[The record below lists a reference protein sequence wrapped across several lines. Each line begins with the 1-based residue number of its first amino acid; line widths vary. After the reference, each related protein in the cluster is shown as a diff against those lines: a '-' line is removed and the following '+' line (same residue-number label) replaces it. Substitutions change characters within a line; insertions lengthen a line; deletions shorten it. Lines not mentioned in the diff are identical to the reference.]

1 MDWNASSTADL
12 LVAPGTTVFS
22 AVSSPSPV
30 TGTHGGGSMAN
41 PGTPAGDVT
50 IATVAQHFHAG
61 LPFPSELLTFLRQT
75 TTIAASASAP
85 SATGVPVSSASVTNL
100 STFLSNITLRAL
112 TASSGPGGAGTS
124 SSAEFTANLSR
135 RFPHHPF
142 FSSFYNDSAFEICPS
157 IQMPVGNVI
166 SMILYALV
174 AIVGLFGNTLVIYV
188 VLRFSKMQTVTN
200 MYILN
205 LAIADQCFLI
215 GIPFLITTMHLGEW
229 TFGNGMCKAYMVS
242 TSITQFTSSIF
253 LFIMSADRYIAVC
266 HPISSPR
273 FRTPLVSKV
282 VSAIAWTAS
291 ALIMLPVML
300 YANTIHREKN
310 KMSCNIMWP
319 SETGANSGTTF
330 TLYSLILGF
339 AIPLSL
345 ILMFYYLVIRKLRTV
360 GPKSKSKEKKRS
372 HRKVTKLVLTVITV
386 YVLCWLPYWISQVAL
401 INSPPDICKSRLEI
415 TVFVLVSWLG
425 YSNSAM
431 NPILYAFLSDNF
443 KKSFLKACTCAK
455 GKEINAQLQIENS
468 FFPRFVR
475 NRGSERGNST
485 KVLPAANTRQA
496 KVAADQQQQQQQPG
510 LHQQQQQQQQ
520 QLQPPVLDNNNSS
533 NVNNNSAKS
542 VVGGGS
548 VNGRNGSYTSGVP
561 FSACSTDQPSSARG
575 SSMTA
580 PSTSVTTIQS
590 SSYRRPSA
598 DQQSS
603 PAPTVP
609 IASRDGSRPPTAA
622 TLSVAATTDSLLS
635 SGFCCGSP
643 VSTAATVTA
652 SPLTAC
658 SFSTGSFTTS
668 CATSCTLL
676 ASTGTTFSGS
686 CGSGSSCFASAPTTA
701 TGSGSF
707 NPWTVVVTSVTCWC
721 SASGFTGSG
730 SRATSDVFTSVGT
743 SDLSSGFGTSG
754 TVGST
759 FVGGTTGSFT
769 SPPLFSTSVA
779 VAGFGDGVCA
789 PVAGSLDSSDSFD
802 SDSDELSALRGLL
815 GAASA
820 DATSRLTKQMHTMAG
835 FIFYGTERNLFLR
848 LETTKTRSRCTDT
861 VDRQLGTH

>member
-1 MDWNASSTADL
+1 MDWNGTTSGTVDL
-12 LVAPGTTVFS
+12 LVSAGTAALSTLAPGTELPTELLALSTNGTGAGVNGTTTSSSTTSTGMTETASDITIAS
-22 AVSSPSPV
+22 AAHY
-30 TGTHGGGSMAN
+30 HGG
-41 PGTPAGDVT
+41 
-50 IATVAQHFHAG
+50 I
-61 LPFPSELLTFLRQT
+61 PFPSELLTFLRQT
-75 TTIAASASAP
+75 TTIASS
-85 SATGVPVSSASVTNL
+85 SSSAAASMPPLGVTNF

-112 TASSGPGGAGTS
+112 TASAAAAATGGTSGTSGPSGTS
-124 SSAEFTANLSR
+124 TAEFTANLSR

-142 FSSFYNDSAFEICPS
+142 FSTFFNDSALDICPS

-229 TFGNGMCKAYMVS
+229 TFGNAMCKAYMVS

-300 YANTIHREKN
+300 YANTIAREKD

-319 SETGANSGTTF
+319 SETGANSGSTF

-339 AIPLSL
+339 AIPLTL

-485 KVLPAANTRQA
+485 KVLQSNNRNNRVPDA
-496 KVAADQQQQQQQPG
+496 G
-510 LHQQQQQQQQ
+510 GHQQQQQQQQ
-520 QLQPPVLDNNNSS
+520 QQQHEHQQQQAHQQTNDTLANNNNVC
-533 NVNNNSAKS
+533 NVNNNSSQASTVNGKGGNGGS
-542 VVGGGS
+542 GSLQNGSSISMPYGGGGMS
-548 VNGRNGSYTSGVP
+548 S
-561 FSACSTDQPSSARG
+561 DQSSIVRG
-575 SSMTA
+575 CG

-590 SSYRRPSA
+590 SQCGVPPI
-598 DQQSS
+598 SS
-603 PAPTVP
+603 RVVEGGNDRSGGVSDPTYC
-609 IASRDGSRPPTAA
+609 RPPV
-622 TLSVAATTDSLLS
+622 LHTDL
-635 SGFCCGSP
+635 
-643 VSTAATVTA
+643 
-652 SPLTAC
+652 
-658 SFSTGSFTTS
+658 
-668 CATSCTLL
+668 
-676 ASTGTTFSGS
+676 
-686 CGSGSSCFASAPTTA
+686 
-701 TGSGSF
+701 
-707 NPWTVVVTSVTCWC
+707 
-721 SASGFTGSG
+721 
-730 SRATSDVFTSVGT
+730 
-743 SDLSSGFGTSG
+743 
-754 TVGST
+754 
-759 FVGGTTGSFT
+759 
-769 SPPLFSTSVA
+769 
-779 VAGFGDGVCA
+779 
-789 PVAGSLDSSDSFD
+789 
-802 SDSDELSALRGLL
+802 
-815 GAASA
+815 
-820 DATSRLTKQMHTMAG
+820 
-835 FIFYGTERNLFLR
+835 
-848 LETTKTRSRCTDT
+848 
-861 VDRQLGTH
+861 

>member
-1 MDWNASSTADL
+1 MDWNVTTSDTVDLLMTVGTAALTTMAPSTAVPLTSSNSPPATDTSSMTVSASDITIASSAHY
-12 LVAPGTTVFS
+12 
-22 AVSSPSPV
+22 
-30 TGTHGGGSMAN
+30 HGA
-41 PGTPAGDVT
+41 
-50 IATVAQHFHAG
+50 I
-61 LPFPSELLTFLRQT
+61 PFPSELLTFLRHT
-75 TTIAASASAP
+75 TTIASS
-85 SATGVPVSSASVTNL
+85 SSASSMPTLTVTNF

-112 TASSGPGGAGTS
+112 TATGAGGAVGGTNA
-124 SSAEFTANLSR
+124 AEFPANLSR
-135 RFPHHPF
+135 RFPPHPF
-142 FSSFYNDSAFEICPS
+142 FSSFFNDSAFDICPS

-229 TFGNGMCKAYMVS
+229 TFGNAMCKAYMVS

-273 FRTPLVSKV
+273 FRTPFVSKV

-300 YANTIHREKN
+300 YANTIHREKD

-319 SETGANSGTTF
+319 SETGANSGSTF

-339 AIPLSL
+339 AIPLTL

-485 KVLPAANTRQA
+485 KVLQGNNRPNRGGPDAHGQL
-496 KVAADQQQQQQQPG
+496 QQQQQ
-510 LHQQQQQQQQ
+510 HQQQAHQH
-520 QLQPPVLDNNNSS
+520 QLQLQQANDAVTNNNDVCS
-533 NVNNNSAKS
+533 VNNNSPQGNAANGKNNGHAS
-542 VVGGGS
+542 V
-548 VNGRNGSYTSGVP
+548 
-561 FSACSTDQPSSARG
+561 PSSLYGGMSSDQSSIVRG
-575 SSMTA
+575 SG

-590 SSYRRPSA
+590 SCTRPTSDPPQA
-598 DQQSS
+598 T
-603 PAPTVP
+603 APTVP
-609 IASRDGSRPPTAA
+609 TSNRTQDPNGDTVCRPPV
-622 TLSVAATTDSLLS
+622 LHTDL
-635 SGFCCGSP
+635 
-643 VSTAATVTA
+643 
-652 SPLTAC
+652 
-658 SFSTGSFTTS
+658 
-668 CATSCTLL
+668 
-676 ASTGTTFSGS
+676 
-686 CGSGSSCFASAPTTA
+686 
-701 TGSGSF
+701 
-707 NPWTVVVTSVTCWC
+707 
-721 SASGFTGSG
+721 
-730 SRATSDVFTSVGT
+730 
-743 SDLSSGFGTSG
+743 
-754 TVGST
+754 
-759 FVGGTTGSFT
+759 
-769 SPPLFSTSVA
+769 
-779 VAGFGDGVCA
+779 
-789 PVAGSLDSSDSFD
+789 
-802 SDSDELSALRGLL
+802 
-815 GAASA
+815 
-820 DATSRLTKQMHTMAG
+820 
-835 FIFYGTERNLFLR
+835 
-848 LETTKTRSRCTDT
+848 
-861 VDRQLGTH
+861 

>member
-1 MDWNASSTADL
+1 MDWNGTTTGTVDL
-12 LVAPGTTVFS
+12 LVAAGTAALSTL
-22 AVSSPSPV
+22 SP
-30 TGTHGGGSMAN
+30 
-41 PGTPAGDVT
+41 
-50 IATVAQHFHAG
+50 ATVAPPASTQPTAATTGTESASMSVSASDITIASAAHYHG
-61 LPFPSELLTFLRQT
+61 GIPFPSELLTFLRQT
-75 TTIAASASAP
+75 TTIASS
-85 SATGVPVSSASVTNL
+85 SSAASMPALGVTNF

-112 TASSGPGGAGTS
+112 TASGAGGGGGGGTGSGPGGA

-142 FSSFYNDSAFEICPS
+142 FSTFFNDSALDICPS

-229 TFGNGMCKAYMVS
+229 TFGNTMCKAYMVS

-300 YANTIHREKN
+300 YANTIHREKD

-319 SETGANSGTTF
+319 SETGANSGSTF

-339 AIPLSL
+339 AIPLTL

-401 INSPPDICKSRLEI
+401 INSPPDVCKSRLEI

-485 KVLPAANTRQA
+485 KALQSNNRTNNRTGASDP
-496 KVAADQQQQQQQPG
+496 PG
-510 LHQQQQQQQQ
+510 QQQQQQQQ
-520 QLQPPVLDNNNSS
+520 QAHHQQQSNDALANNNNVS
-533 NVNNNSAKS
+533 NVNNNSSQAS
-542 VVGGGS
+542 T
-548 VNGRNGSYTSGVP
+548 VNGKNGSLQNGGM
-561 FSACSTDQPSSARG
+561 STDQSSIVRG
-575 SSMTA
+575 CG

-590 SSYRRPSA
+590 SCISRPST
-598 DQQSS
+598 DQ
-603 PAPTVP
+603 PVAPIVP
-609 IASRDGSRPPTAA
+609 ISSRVLDG
-622 TLSVAATTDSLLS
+622 
-635 SGFCCGSP
+635 GSDAP
-643 VSTAATVTA
+643 A
-652 SPLTAC
+652 
-658 SFSTGSFTTS
+658 GS
-668 CATSCTLL
+668 
-676 ASTGTTFSGS
+676 
-686 CGSGSSCFASAPTTA
+686 
-701 TGSGSF
+701 
-707 NPWTVVVTSVTCWC
+707 
-721 SASGFTGSG
+721 
-730 SRATSDVFTSVGT
+730 
-743 SDLSSGFGTSG
+743 
-754 TVGST
+754 
-759 FVGGTTGSFT
+759 
-769 SPPLFSTSVA
+769 
-779 VAGFGDGVCA
+779 AGFGRP
-789 PVAGSLDSSDSFD
+789 PVL
-802 SDSDELSALRGLL
+802 
-815 GAASA
+815 
-820 DATSRLTKQMHTMAG
+820 HTD
-835 FIFYGTERNLFLR
+835 L
-848 LETTKTRSRCTDT
+848 
-861 VDRQLGTH
+861 

>member
-1 MDWNASSTADL
+1 MDWNGTTNGTVDL
-12 LVAPGTTVFS
+12 LVSAGTVALSTLAPVTT
-22 AVSSPSPV
+22 AAPPDLTPSPGMPT
-30 TGTHGGGSMAN
+30 TGMDTTGMTASAGDITIASAAHYHGG
-41 PGTPAGDVT
+41 
-50 IATVAQHFHAG
+50 I
-61 LPFPSELLTFLRQT
+61 PFPSELLTFLRQT
-75 TTIAASASAP
+75 TTIASS
-85 SATGVPVSSASVTNL
+85 SSASSMPSLSVTNI
-100 STFLSNITLRAL
+100 STFLNNITLRAL
-112 TASSGPGGAGTS
+112 TASGAAGTGPGGT

-142 FSSFYNDSAFEICPS
+142 FSTFFNDSALDICPS

-229 TFGNGMCKAYMVS
+229 TFGNAMCKAYMVS

-300 YANTIHREKN
+300 YANTIGREKD
-310 KMSCNIMWP
+310 KVSCNIMWP
-319 SETGANSGTTF
+319 SETGANSGSTF

-339 AIPLSL
+339 AIPLTL

-468 FFPRFVR
+468 FFPRFGR

-485 KVLPAANTRQA
+485 KVLQSNNRPNNRTGMLDA
-496 KVAADQQQQQQQPG
+496 PG
-510 LHQQQQQQQQ
+510 NPQHPQHHQQQQQHHQAHHPSNDA
-520 QLQPPVLDNNNSS
+520 LANNNNVS
-533 NVNNNSAKS
+533 NVNNNSSQAS
-542 VVGGGS
+542 T
-548 VNGRNGSYTSGVP
+548 VNGKSGGFQNGSSTVP
-561 FSACSTDQPSSARG
+561 YGGMSTDQSSIVRG
-575 SSMTA
+575 CG

-590 SSYRRPSA
+590 SSARPST
-598 DQQSS
+598 DQP
-603 PAPTVP
+603 PAGTPIVP
-609 IASRDGSRPPTAA
+609 IS
-622 TLSVAATTDSLLS
+622 
-635 SGFCCGSP
+635 
-643 VSTAATVTA
+643 
-652 SPLTAC
+652 
-658 SFSTGSFTTS
+658 
-668 CATSCTLL
+668 
-676 ASTGTTFSGS
+676 
-686 CGSGSSCFASAPTTA
+686 
-701 TGSGSF
+701 
-707 NPWTVVVTSVTCWC
+707 
-721 SASGFTGSG
+721 
-730 SRATSDVFTSVGT
+730 SRALD
-743 SDLSSGFGTSG
+743 SGNDG
-754 TVGST
+754 
-759 FVGGTTGSFT
+759 
-769 SPPLFSTSVA
+769 PP
-779 VAGFGDGVCA
+779 VAGFVIRP
-789 PVAGSLDSSDSFD
+789 PVL
-802 SDSDELSALRGLL
+802 
-815 GAASA
+815 
-820 DATSRLTKQMHTMAG
+820 HTD
-835 FIFYGTERNLFLR
+835 L
-848 LETTKTRSRCTDT
+848 
-861 VDRQLGTH
+861 